1 MIRDYHPS
9 IIFAGVLPSLE
20 ARKLLHLDVS
30 VYGTI
35 KENRLVTWK
44 ARTRCRIEDG
54 EAREDEPSGTTR
66 PTAENA
72 LKQAFPAIEDNRGGD
87 LEATTTLRALGRRF
101 LEDRRDLGRPEG
113 TLARPISGS
122 DEWNPNATRG

>member
-1 MIRDYHPS
+1 
-9 IIFAGVLPSLE
+9 
-20 ARKLLHLDVS
+20 LDVS

-66 PTAENA
+66 PSVENA